1 MQHIKNISY
10 TFVSIFIFAMSII
23 NVNAATLNVSINS
36 SSSQVVVGNT
46 VTYTVKV
53 SSSELLGSLKYNLS
67 YDTSKLTLVSGTLN
81 AFPVFTGK
89 EKSATYTFKFRAKA
103 SGTAKVTFTLHE
115 AIDWNYNNFSF
126 NKSTSKSTTIIT
138 QAQLEASYS
147 KNNYLSSLSVSNHSI
162 SPAFNKNTLEYSLD
176 VENEITSITINGSK
190 EDSKSSVSGTGN
202 FQLNEGLNKFQVKVT
217 AQNGS
222 TRIYTVNVNRKELTP
237 IVVDVNGTNY
247 NVVRKAEMITSP
259 NSNYEPTTIKINNED
274 VPAFINNITNTT
286 LVGLKDSE
294 GNISLYILKDDKYTL
309 YTEYKF
315 DGLILTEEII
325 SKIPYN
331 YKEVNLTINE
341 KEIKALQQE
350 NDSNYY
356 LIYATNIS
364 TGETNFYQYD
374 SKEKTVQ
381 LFNSSPYD
389 EINELNEKNKNY
401 VYVIIGLGSLLALTY
416 LIILIKTIKHSD
428 NSKKVV
434 NNKSKK
440 NKKKEIENDNK
451 ELINKFEEFE
461 DDDNSNIDGEHIIK
475 NFENEKKNNKKLSEE
490 DLTEDLG
497 YIEKEIEQ
505 NIEKSDRIEET
516 VSYKS
521 KKNNFKKKEK

>member
-1 MQHIKNISY
+1 MQYIKNISY
-10 TFVSIFIFAMSII
+10 TFVSIFIFAMAII
-23 NVNAATLNVSINS
+23 KVDAATLNVSINS
-36 SSSQVVVGNT
+36 SSNKVVVGNN

-103 SGTAKVTFTLHE
+103 SGTANVTFTLYE

-126 NKSTSKSTTIIT
+126 NKTTSKSTTIIT

-147 KNNYLSSLSVSNHSI
+147 KNNYLSSLSVSNHSL
-162 SPAFNKNTLEYSLD
+162 SPAFNKNTLDYSLD
-176 VENEITSITINGSK
+176 VENEVTSITINGKK
-190 EDSKSSVSGTGN
+190 EDSKSSVSGTGS
-202 FQLNEGLNKFQVKVT
+202 FPLNEGLNKFQVKVT

-237 IVVDVNGTNY
+237 IIIDVNGASY

-259 NSNYEPTTIKINNED
+259 NSNYEATTIKINNED

-294 GNISLYILKDDKYTL
+294 GNISLYIQKDDKYTL

-315 DGLILTEEII
+315 EGLILTEEVIPE
-325 SKIPYN
+325 IPYN
-331 YKEVNLTINE
+331 YKESKLTINN
-341 KEIKALQQE
+341 KEINALQKDT
-350 NDSNYY
+350 NSNFY

-364 TGETNFYQYD
+364 NGETNFYQYD
-374 SKEKTVQ
+374 SKENTVQ
-381 LFNSSPYD
+381 LFNSNPYN

-416 LIILIKTIKHSD
+416 LIILIKTIKHNN
-428 NSKKVV
+428 NSKKIV
-434 NNKSKK
+434 NTKTKK
-440 NKKKEIENDNK
+440 IKKKETDDK
-451 ELINKFEEFE
+451 DLINKFEEFE
-461 DDDNSNIDGEHIIK
+461 DSDDTNINDEHIIK
-475 NFENEKKNNKKLSEE
+475 EFQNEKKNNKKLSEE
-490 DLTEDLG
+490 DLTEDLENV
-497 YIEKEIEQ
+497 EKEIEQ
-505 NIEKSDRIEET
+505 NIEKSDKIEGT
-516 VSYKS
+516 VSHKS
-521 KKNNFKKKEK
+521 KKIKFKKKEK